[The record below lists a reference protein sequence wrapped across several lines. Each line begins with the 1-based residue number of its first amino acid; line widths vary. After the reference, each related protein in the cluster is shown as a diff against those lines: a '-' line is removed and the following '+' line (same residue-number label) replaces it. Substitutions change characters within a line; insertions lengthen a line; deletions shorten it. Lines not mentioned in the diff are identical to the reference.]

1 MCVLFYLPY
10 FQTRR
15 QTVYL
20 LLENV
25 DQLIYLN
32 MGLVLLLIILVDICS
47 NQLFFLNLILIV
59 AIVLHYIMIDGK
71 HFFEQPVENNLR
83 TYENIR
89 TIATGQG
96 DDYTTGYLL
105 DYITLI
111 ITIK

>member
-1 MCVLFYLPY
+1 ML
-10 FQTRR
+10 
-15 QTVYL
+15 
-20 LLENV
+20 
-25 DQLIYLN
+25 
-32 MGLVLLLIILVDICS
+32 
-47 NQLFFLNLILIV
+47 
-59 AIVLHYIMIDGK
+59 YIRIDGK

-111 ITIK
+111 ITIKW